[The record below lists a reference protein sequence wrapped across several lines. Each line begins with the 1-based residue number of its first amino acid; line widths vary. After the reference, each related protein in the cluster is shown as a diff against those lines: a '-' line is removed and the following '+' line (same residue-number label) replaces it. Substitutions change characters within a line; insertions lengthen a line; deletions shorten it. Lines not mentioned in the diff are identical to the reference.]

1 MGKVGLHDVSGAAA
15 DDILD
20 PQAKAAYGTAP
31 AAAHLHHAVRTGS
44 SCCYRR

>member
-1 MGKVGLHDVSGAAA
+1 VGKAGLHDVSGAAA

-20 PQAKAAYGTAP
+20 PQAKAAAYF
-31 AAAHLHHAVRTGS
+31 HHAVRTGS